1 MIYHYCSILILAS
14 NIDPQS
20 LGILPHYPGSSG
32 THKMFRPTFA
42 GVEDKRN
49 NPRNNLL
56 CLWSYWSTRDCQDF
70 QRGLLSLLMYVKSWP
85 KWISTLIGQF
95 HTQVQLLS
103 SIKYPYPKLGLAPAP
118 PVHVYPIVFLVFVL
132 FPLFHFSLSTLSI
145 VDQLEMIRT
154 TRQTHKTYILC
165 PAFSAYVHDGCHG
178 ALSSWKVPAYS
189 GEPGICVE
197 IQRCSWRQLISKW
210 VVYIKVSADINSMVP
225 AYGHCCSLLHEFLRT
240 SLGLG

>member
-70 QRGLLSLLMYVKSWP
+70 QRGSFKFVDVRKILAEVNIDSNWP
-85 KWISTLIGQF
+85 IS
-95 HTQVQLLS
+95 HTS
-103 SIKYPYPKLGLAPAP
+103 PTSIKYPYPKLGLAPAP
-118 PVHVYPIVFLVFVL
+118 PGHVYPIVFLVFVL

-145 VDQLEMIRT
+145 VEQLEMLRT

-178 ALSSWKVPAYS
+178 ALSSWKVPACS
-189 GEPGICVE
+189 GEPGIRVE
-197 IQRCSWRQLISKW
+197 IRRCSWRQLIS
-210 VVYIKVSADINSMVP
+210 
-225 AYGHCCSLLHEFLRT
+225 
-240 SLGLG
+240 